1 MAIFHNVLGL
11 KAEVLVNGEPLT
23 EYDDDSAELNTIT
36 KYIEA
41 KSDKEFVLNYAFDMD
56 VPSDQGVEVTIEVD
70 EKKSRVGIP
79 QKYLRKSHCKYGPG
93 FFKNGEYFRQHYR
106 FTELDIGKELSL
118 SKLMHSPTNIT
129 VEEVDGIANP
139 SDIRKDLESKGSI
152 SLEFRFIANVREIDP
167 RAP

>member
-1 MAIFHNVLGL
+1 MAIFHDVLGL

-93 FFKNGEYFRQHYR
+93 FSRTASTFDN
-106 FTELDIGKELSL
+106 TIDSL
-118 SKLMHSPTNIT
+118 NLI
-129 VEEVDGIANP
+129 
-139 SDIRKDLESKGSI
+139 
-152 SLEFRFIANVREIDP
+152 
-167 RAP
+167 